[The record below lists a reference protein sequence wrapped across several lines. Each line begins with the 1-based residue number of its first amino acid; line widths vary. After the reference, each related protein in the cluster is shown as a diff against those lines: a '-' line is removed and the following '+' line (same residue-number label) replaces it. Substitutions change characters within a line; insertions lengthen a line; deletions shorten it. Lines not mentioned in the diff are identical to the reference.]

1 MSSAGGTG
9 SSRVNGPRRKPSPR
23 VYKRRRQLVAVL
35 ALLLV
40 GGLVWAGI
48 AVAGLFR
55 GDPDPAPAAGSA
67 GAAPEPTAPATGTP
81 SATPSATASPTATPS
96 PAPTSTEPV
105 CNPASIEVT
114 GSTDAETY
122 APEQNPVLS
131 LTVSNT
137 GEVPCPVN
145 VGTSQM
151 EFLITSGD
159 DRIFSSRDCQ
169 EGAEDLEVTIEPG
182 GSKTARFTWERVR
195 SAPECAVVEN
205 VPGPGQYVFQTRLGE
220 RTSDE
225 TVFTLE

>member
-9 SSRVNGPRRKPSPR
+9 SSRVNGPRRKPSPL
-23 VYKRRRQLVAVL
+23 VYKRRRQLVTLLV
-35 ALLLV
+35 LLLI

-48 AVAGLFR
+48 AIAGLFR
-55 GDPDPAPAAGSA
+55 VDPGPAPAAA
-67 GAAPEPTAPATGTP
+67 GPTSAAPDSPASSTP
-81 SATPSATASPTATPS
+81 SVSASPTQSPS
-96 PAPTSTEPV
+96 PTPTPTPTEPV
-105 CNPASIEVT
+105 CNPASIKVT
-114 GSTDAETY
+114 GSMDAETY

-137 GEVPCPVN
+137 GEVACPVN

-151 EFLITSGD
+151 EFLITSGG

-182 GSKTARFTWERVR
+182 KSETALFTWERIP
-195 SAPECAVVEN
+195 SAPECASVDA
-205 VPGPGQYVFQTRLGE
+205 VPGPGQYAFQTRLGE

-225 TVFTLE
+225 IGFTLQ

>member
-1 MSSAGGTG
+1 MSSAGDTG
-9 SSRVNGPRRKPSPR
+9 SSRVRSTRRKPSPR
-23 VYKRRRQLVAVL
+23 VYKRRRQVAAVL
-35 ALLLV
+35 ALLIV

-48 AVAGLFR
+48 AIAGLFR
-55 GDPDPAPAAGSA
+55 DDQKPAPAA
-67 GAAPEPTAPATGTP
+67 AAPTSAVPAP
-81 SATPSATASPTATPS
+81 SASPTATATASASAS
-96 PAPTSTEPV
+96 PTPTPTSTEPV
-105 CNPASIEVT
+105 CNPASIKVT

-122 APEQNPVLS
+122 APDQEPVLS

-151 EFLITSGD
+151 EFLITSGE
-159 DRIFSSRDCQ
+159 DRVFSSRDCQ

-182 GSKTARFTWERVR
+182 GSETARFTWERIR
-195 SAPECAVVEN
+195 STPECAVVDS

-225 TVFTLE
+225 IAFTLQ